1 MTVFSK
7 SIVANADDGHQYST
21 AIDSG
26 QAYCFFGNEMSTV
39 LNSYFRFTNV
49 TIPQGSTIISAKLV
63 LVAQSTRTGT
73 TCNIRISCEDADSAA
88 QISSY
93 SDYSGR
99 VLTTAYKDWTVA
111 GWTDGN
117 SYDSDDFKSVL
128 QEVIDR
134 AGWSSGNA
142 VQVFVRNN
150 SSSTDAR
157 RYAASI
163 EHASYNPPQLVVE
176 YTTPVEADISDT
188 TGLNDSVDAFSL
200 TDSISDA
207 AGIGDSADAYN
218 TDSPIADAFGI
229 GDTADAS
236 GECFVSDSDMAGIG
250 DTADAGFEA
259 DGAMSDVSGFG
270 DSSDGFN
277 YTAWFRANRDRS
289 VIRYYCT
296 LTGAADGL
304 SDLTIP
310 ISSFQASKRTGEST
324 YLSVIVPGME
334 QAEEIADR
342 SNGELVIYMAY
353 LLDGVESLR
362 EEILRVDLEQ
372 INPQE
377 GARSRSIT
385 LIGHKTVTYDS
396 RAASIQGCNYKYT
409 SNGSRGFRFP
419 QADPYLNPGDALTVI
434 DTDDA
439 LTVDYI
445 TYAISARGAKFMEV
459 REG

>member
-1 MTVFSK
+1 VLSK
-7 SIVANADDGHQYST
+7 AANNTNTTYSLLSVNSFTAPIAIKTRTKVGSDWSNEDGWSNVVAFESAWATNGFLAGHYKYVGSAVDYYSLLKFPGGTSNTTNESVTADTWYDYELRIIAADQKFLVNGVQKGALTITPIPVNPQKVSLACSREASSSNYT
-21 AIDSG
+21 
-26 QAYCFFGNEMSTV
+26 
-39 LNSYFRFTNV
+39 SYFDWVFVRSLLATE
-49 TIPQGSTIISAKLV
+49 PAWGSWGVEEVEEIYDIAGV
-63 LVAQSTRTGT
+63 
-73 TCNIRISCEDADSAA
+73 ADSA
-88 QISSY
+88 
-93 SDYSGR
+93 
-99 VLTTAYKDWTVA
+99 
-111 GWTDGN
+111 
-117 SYDSDDFKSVL
+117 
-128 QEVIDR
+128 
-134 AGWSSGNA
+134 
-142 VQVFVRNN
+142 
-150 SSSTDAR
+150 
-157 RYAASI
+157 
-163 EHASYNPPQLVVE
+163 
-176 YTTPVEADISDT
+176 
-188 TGLNDSVDAFSL
+188 DAFSL

-218 TDSPIADAFGI
+218 TDSPIADSFGASDSTDAFSERP
-229 GDTADAS
+229 AS
-236 GECFVSDSDMAGIG
+236 GSDVAGIG
-250 DTADAGFEA
+250 DAADAGREA
-259 DGAMSDVSGFG
+259 EGGFTDISGFG

-277 YTAWFRANRDRS
+277 YTAWAAANRDRA

-324 YLSVIVPGME
+324 YLSVVVPGMTYAE
-334 QAEEIADR
+334 QIADR

-362 EEILRVDLEQ
+362 EEILRVELEQ

-396 RAASIQGCNYKYT
+396 RAVSIQGCNYKYT
-409 SNGSRGFRFP
+409 SGGSRGFRFP